1 MRKHYTSDDCNENNE
16 INITPFID
24 ILLVLLV
31 IFMVTTSVSTTHMNI
46 RLPELSQKM
55 PPVTAPPTSITI
67 NNAENSLLV
76 DGHKVLLSELPD
88 TLSDLVPD
96 TEATIF
102 VSADRTTAYARIME
116 VLDILQQLGYTSI
129 SLMANSK

>member
-31 IFMVTTSVSTTHMNI
+31 IFMVTASVSTTHMNI
-46 RLPELSQKM
+46 RLPELSKKM
-55 PPVTAPPTSITI
+55 SPVTAPPTSITI
-67 NNAENSLLV
+67 KNAENSLLV

-96 TEATIF
+96 TEVTIF
-102 VSADRTTAYARIME
+102 VSTDRATAYARIME
-116 VLDILQQLGYTSI
+116 VLDTLQQLGYTSI

>member
-31 IFMVTTSVSTTHMNI
+31 IFMVTASVSTTHMNI

-55 PPVTAPPTSITI
+55 SPVTAPPTSITI
-67 NNAENSLLV
+67 KNAENSLLV

>member
-31 IFMVTTSVSTTHMNI
+31 IFMVTASVSTTHMNI

-55 PPVTAPPTSITI
+55 SPVTAPPTSITI
-67 NNAENSLLV
+67 KNAENSLLV

-96 TEATIF
+96 TEVTIF
-102 VSADRTTAYARIME
+102 VSADRATAYARIME
-116 VLDILQQLGYTSI
+116 VLDTLQQLGYTSI